1 MCEVAVNQDLDD
13 LEKIV
18 NVRCYSNI
26 KVLKHKPI
34 FILKRSEIKW
44 TILNDNK
51 QDIRSQQEL
60 EDESKPRTC
69 LKYDRNDALM
79 DLGHSVN
86 VSKRPLLLPTRL
98 HTIDEISHSTMFKI
112 WR

>member
-1 MCEVAVNQDLDD
+1 MMCEVAVNQDLDD
-13 LEKIV
+13 LEKIKLKFL
-18 NVRCYSNI
+18 R

-86 VSKRPLLLPTRL
+86 VSKR
-98 HTIDEISHSTMFKI
+98 
-112 WR
+112 